1 MEEKVWDVVIIGAS
15 VAGLSCAQALRH
27 SDLSVLILEKNNSV
41 GQKVCSAGLTAKSL
55 RCIMPDSKPCKISRK
70 IKMGTEKKSLLIDF
84 EQVFMQSYARK
95 EIEETLLHPLL
106 ESAHIKI
113 LFNQHVLGIEKD
125 KIITRTDQFTFKRL
139 VGADGA
145 FSLVRRH
152 LKIPTQKKAAV
163 YHILKP
169 GAPDYDAF
177 YFLPETFPK
186 GFGYVFSRK
195 IDDQIY
201 TIIGGVTDIPNPSLK
216 TDVEQWIKKTFRIDP
231 HQYKTESTLG
241 NYDYQGWHFEN
252 IFLIGEAA
260 GLVDPVIGEGM
271 YYAHETG
278 KACGGYLL
286 HGKDRSMK
294 KILRRLWIRRK
305 LHQYIHSK
313 NHLLQKL
320 MLSLINYDN
329 PVTRRFILK
338 PLLKWLVL

>member
-15 VAGLSCAQALRH
+15 VGGLSCAQALRH
-27 SDLSVLILEKNNSV
+27 SDLSVLVLEKNSFV

-84 EQVFMQSYARK
+84 EQVFMQSYSRK

-106 ESAHIKI
+106 KSPNIKI

-125 KIITRTDQFTFKRL
+125 KIITRTGQFTFKRL

-152 LKIPTQKKAAV
+152 LKIPAEKKAAI

-169 GAPDYDAF
+169 GAPDYDEF

-201 TIIGGVTDIPNPSLK
+201 TIIGGVTDMPNPSLK
-216 TDVEQWIKKTFRIDP
+216 TDVEQWIKKTFGIDA

-241 NYDYQGWHFEN
+241 NYDYRGWHFGN

-286 HGKDRSMK
+286 HGNDRYMK
-294 KILRRLWIRRK
+294 KILRRLWVRRK